1 MPSNALP
8 NHLKPACAS
17 AVPKL
22 SRSTWTPTRKH
33 CFRPSSPVQS
43 VTIPCPRWNRDFFR
57 SITRWA
63 LVRSVTGS
71 ARSLFSIPNEL
82 WRIQDCRWLAA
93 RSRVGIAVTSSIF
106 RYWWAWRRITSLIST
121 SPSTSSTWKRSSSFC
136 LAQARPR
143 SRSSIRAS
151 VASQYCVKRRLKASC
166 PALSAAI
173 ARLIPWLCVRSFQNT
188 FRPRPVR
195 NAKAHDCAPRH
206 AT

>member
-8 NHLKPACAS
+8 NHSKPACAS

-22 SRSTWTPTRKH
+22 LRSTWTPTRKH

-43 VTIPCPRWNRDFFR
+43 ATIPCPRWNRDFFR
-57 SITRWA
+57 STTRWA
-63 LVRSVTGS
+63 PARSATGS
-71 ARSLFSIPNEL
+71 GRSLFSIPNEL

-106 RYWWAWRRITSLIST
+106 RYWWGWRRIISLIST

-136 LAQARPR
+136 LVQARPR

-151 VASQYCVKRRLKASC
+151 VASQYSAKKHLKALC
-166 PALSAAI
+166 PALNVAI
-173 ARLIPWLCVRSFQNT
+173 VRQIQW
-188 FRPRPVR
+188 R
-195 NAKAHDCAPRH
+195 
-206 AT
+206 